1 MQLIAEKLKNMNK
14 TRILGIIMLIIGIS
28 LFYTFDNDGIDFIF
42 GILFGAGLLLT
53 ITGRFSYKSK
63 A

>member
-1 MQLIAEKLKNMNK
+1 MNK
-14 TRILGIIMLIIGIS
+14 TRILGVIMLIIGIG

-42 GILFGAGLLLT
+42 GILVGAGLLLT
-53 ITGRFSYKSK
+53 ITGRFSSKSK

>member
-1 MQLIAEKLKNMNK
+1 MNK